1 MLDSGSSPSGG
12 SAAQNVKRKGLP
24 LPPST
29 KLAAAMKKR
38 AAPLAKQALPKREA
52 TAPSLQQPPQPPPQ
66 QPPRKKKKRRREDV
80 SARPTG
86 DGSGAARAAAW
97 SAPRRDLGSTATAP
111 QPQPQSQP
119 QSQQQSQPLKKK
131 KKRSG
136 GGGLQG
142 VPVAVG
148 HSAQAHGSGGGGGK
162 ACPSSRETQPSS
174 SRELQSKPAKKG
186 DAQARPEKKVA
197 PAAAGKDGIDD
208 ILAMMGGSA
217 RRPEPEPEPEPAEE
231 PAAPDT
237 EAALPPLDSAHR
249 VAGASAWSECPVSQ
263 QPMRSHAAPE
273 AR

>member
-1 MLDSGSSPSGG
+1 M
-12 SAAQNVKRKGLP
+12 
-24 LPPST
+24 
-29 KLAAAMKKR
+29 KLASKKR
-38 AAPLAKQALPKREA
+38 AAPVAKRQREA
-52 TAPSLQQPPQPPPQ
+52 TAPQLPLPQPL
-66 QPPRKKKKRRREDV
+66 KKKKRRREDALGRTALADPEAAGAV
-80 SARPTG
+80 ASA
-86 DGSGAARAAAW
+86 AVRAG
-97 SAPRRDLGSTATAP
+97 PRRDLGSTATAP
-111 QPQPQSQP
+111 QPQPQPQP

-142 VPVAVG
+142 VPVVVG

-162 ACPSSRETQPSS
+162 ACSSSRETQPSS

-263 QPMRSHAAPE
+263 QPMRPHAAPE